1 MEPPSIFI
9 IERCFRKVKTKMIG
23 YIWVILSFSSEN
35 LIFLLTFHALF
46 STILI
51 GTFYIPFM
59 SRGTAY
65 ETKKFGKGKDNYEK
79 YLHAKKRRS
88 IS

>member
-1 MEPPSIFI
+1 M
-9 IERCFRKVKTKMIG
+9 G
-23 YIWVILSFSSEN
+23 YICIIHSFSNEN
-35 LIFLLTFHALF
+35 HTFLLTFHAFF

-59 SRGTAY
+59 SRGTAC